1 MLRYISMI
9 LLAICIAGC
18 SDQPEEGREASHK
31 KPNILFIFTD
41 DQSHRTISAYE
52 DALQWAKTPHIDRLA
67 EEGIRFKHA
76 FAGPWC
82 APSRAMVLSGRY
94 LHGIEGLDFTD
105 YPKIREDQETFRMW
119 PQVFRENGYTTA
131 VIGKWHLASDYRHGT
146 VWDHSIIWERLGGAK
161 SGDYFRNQKLRFD
174 GGDFTPVGGHSTDN
188 YTEYA
193 QDFINR
199 DHEKPWM
206 LWLCYDAVHAPFTP
220 ADRHQESYV
229 NAGPIETPADIYP
242 PRPDKPR
249 YMQNYS
255 MFEPAPDRVPVDER
269 QQLPLP
275 KLVQKYHSGV
285 LSLDEGVRDLVD
297 TLEKS
302 GQLDNTIIV
311 FTSDQ
316 GIAMGHHGMEI
327 KVAPYDDNIRVP
339 YIVRLPDG
347 RSSGTAINMPVNV
360 IDLIPTFFD
369 YAGIDLPWEMHGT
382 NLRPILEN
390 PSLVWDRGLLQENF
404 SRSFG
409 SQTDVGLTIV
419 DPDEGLPNQNVDWWI
434 FLRYG
439 NLKYITTLVPDE
451 IEELY
456 DIEKDPRELKNLALD
471 PENYER
477 MDQMRKMMLEELQRT
492 NAGLVENLP
501 APKRL

>member
-1 MLRYISMI
+1 MLRYIPLI
-9 LLAICIAGC
+9 LSALCLVGC
-18 SDQPEEGREASHK
+18 SDEPEERQSATQK
-31 KPNILFIFTD
+31 RPNILFIFTD
-41 DQSHRTISAYE
+41 DQSHRTVPSYE
-52 DALQWAKTPHIDRLA
+52 DALPWAKTPHIDQLA
-67 EEGIRFKHA
+67 KEGIRFKHA

-82 APSRAMVLSGRY
+82 APSRAMILSGRY

-105 YPKIREDQETFRMW
+105 YPKIEEDHDRFRMW

-146 VWDHSIIWERLGGAK
+146 VWDHSIIWERLGGEK

-188 YTEYA
+188 YTRYA
-193 QDFINR
+193 AEFIER

-220 ADRHQESYV
+220 ADRHMESYAG
-229 NAGPIETPADIYP
+229 AGPIEIPADIYP

-255 MFEPAPDRVPVDER
+255 MFEPGPDGVPVDER
-269 QQLPLP
+269 QGLPLP
-275 KLVQKYHSGV
+275 DLVRKYHSGV
-285 LSLDEGVRDLVD
+285 LSLDEGVRDLMD
-297 TLEKS
+297 TLEKT

-339 YIVRLPDG
+339 FIVRLPDG
-347 RSSGTAINMPVNV
+347 TSAGNAVDTPVNT

-382 NLRPILEN
+382 NLRPVLED
-390 PSLVWDRGLLQENF
+390 PSLKWDRGILQENF
-404 SRSFG
+404 SRSYG
-409 SQTDVGLTIV
+409 AQTDGGLTIV
-419 DPDEGLPNQNVDWWI
+419 DPSKGLPNQNVDWWL
-434 FLRYG
+434 FYRYG
-439 NLKYITTLVPDE
+439 DYKYITTLVPNE

-456 DIEKDPRELKNLALD
+456 NIEEDPRELKNLALD
-471 PENYER
+471 NKNYPL
-477 MDQMRKMMLEELQRT
+477 MDQLRSLMLDELRRT
-492 NAGLVENLP
+492 KAGLVENLP
-501 APKRL
+501 VPRRM

>member
-1 MLRYISMI
+1 MSRFTALI
-9 LLAICIAGC
+9 LSALFFFGC
-18 SDQPEEGREASHK
+18 DSQPRKPGGTTPE

-41 DQSHRTISAYE
+41 DQSHRTVSSYE
-52 DALQWAKTPHIDRLA
+52 DSLSWIQTPNIDRLA
-67 EEGIRFKHA
+67 KEGIRFKHA

-105 YPKIREDQETFRMW
+105 YPTIRENPEEFRMW
-119 PQVFRENGYTTA
+119 PQVFRENGYTTG
-131 VIGKWHLASDYRHGT
+131 VIGKWHLASNYRHGT
-146 VWDHSIIWERLGGAK
+146 VWDHSIIWERLGGEK
-161 SGDYFRNQKLRFD
+161 SGDYFRDQRLRFD

-188 YTEYA
+188 YTQYA
-193 QDFINR
+193 KDFIRR
-199 DHEKPWM
+199 DHQKPWM

-220 ADRHQESYV
+220 ADRHKDSYAH
-229 NAGPIETPADIYP
+229 AGPIDLPADIYP

-255 MFEPAPDRVPVDER
+255 MFDPGPDGLPVDER
-269 QQLPLP
+269 LGLSLPD
-275 KLVQKYHSGV
+275 LVRKYQSGV
-285 LSLDEGVRDLVD
+285 LSLDEGVRELMD
-297 TLEKS
+297 TLRES

-339 YIVRLPDG
+339 YIVRLPNGASAG
-347 RSSGTAINMPVNV
+347 RAVDMPVNV

-369 YAGIDLPWEMHGT
+369 YAGIDLPWGMHGT
-382 NLRPILEN
+382 NLRPVLEN
-390 PSLVWDRGLLQENF
+390 PDLEWDRPLVQENF
-404 SRSFG
+404 SKSFG
-409 SQTDVGLTIV
+409 SQTDGGVTIV
-419 DPDEGLPNQNVDWWI
+419 DPAKGLPNQNVDWWI
-434 FLRYG
+434 FLRHG
-439 NLKYITTLVPDE
+439 DFKYITTLVPDE

-456 DIEKDPRELKNLALD
+456 DIENDPRELKNLALRR
-471 PENYER
+471 ENYELMDR
-477 MDQMRKMMLEELQRT
+477 MRSMMEQELRRT

-501 APKRL
+501 KPKRL